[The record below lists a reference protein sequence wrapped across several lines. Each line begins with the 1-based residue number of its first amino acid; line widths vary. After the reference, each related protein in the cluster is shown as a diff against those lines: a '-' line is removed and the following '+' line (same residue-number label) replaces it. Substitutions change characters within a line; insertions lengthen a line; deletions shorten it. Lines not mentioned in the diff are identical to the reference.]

1 MFEGVAVDGSTSF
14 VSAVRCS
21 IQCDSSD
28 EEATDEEDEQLTLL
42 SNSTPRTIPS
52 KRGSSTCSTARNPSK
67 RSKSPAVRLADSNM
81 TRHNELM
88 SNKIDLI
95 QNLWQTRE
103 AREEAARTEHR
114 RRVQEVYKMAADLG
128 VSAKATPDLFA
139 GVMHIVENDNRMELF
154 FTSDPDGRLFMMK
167 QYSRVDN

>member
-1 MFEGVAVDGSTSF
+1 
-14 VSAVRCS
+14 
-21 IQCDSSD
+21 
-28 EEATDEEDEQLTLL
+28 
-42 SNSTPRTIPS
+42 
-52 KRGSSTCSTARNPSK
+52 
-67 RSKSPAVRLADSNM
+67 
-81 TRHNELM
+81 M